1 MNQIGMHECKICGK
15 EIENDSE
22 DCCSKECYIA
32 LAF

>member
-1 MNQIGMHECKICGK
+1 MHECKICGK